1 MNEVSRSKVRIM
13 LEQVE
18 RQHAL
23 EALAYRRAM
32 IVGTWIRNAGLVVAV
47 ALLLIALSILS

>member
-47 ALLLIALSILS
+47 GLLPIALSILS